1 MSHPR
6 EIQVARNLT
15 MPRSSLPFTT
25 LPLLILL
32 AGTLALGA
40 CGSHANGASQ
50 AGDKSSGKS
59 AIVPPSPYAAIAN
72 GKVDVEGGVVEV
84 AARRA
89 GVVSEVLV
97 KEGDTVRKGQV
108 LARQEDED
116 MVLAVNSARAAVAQA
131 QSQVALNQINLRV
144 AERELERLKKV
155 APSNLIAQQQIDQA
169 GDSVATA
176 QAQLEIQKAAVA
188 SMDAQLQQAVYNH
201 DLTIIR
207 APMDGKIIRR
217 YANPGA
223 GASTLNVSIMFDLEP
238 AIPYIIRAEIIES
251 AIPDVFVGQDAEITP
266 ESDPS
271 RVTIGKVLRIA
282 GTFGA
287 QKLKSDSATDAT
299 DERVVQVVVSAANAP
314 FLIGQRVLVKFMKS
328 GETAGAKR
336 VAAAPAAP

>member
-1 MSHPR
+1 MLR
-6 EIQVARNLT
+6 R
-15 MPRSSLPFTT
+15 SLPSTT
-25 LPLLILL
+25 LPLLLVL
-32 AGTLALGA
+32 ASALTLPA
-40 CGSHANGASQ
+40 CGSHATGAQ
-50 AGDKSSGKS
+50 PS
-59 AIVPPSPYAAIAN
+59 ATKTSAVPPSAYAAIAN

-89 GVVSEVLV
+89 GVVSEVFV
-97 KEGDTVRKGQV
+97 KEGDVVRKGQV

-131 QSQVALNQINLRV
+131 QSQAALNEINVRI
-144 AERELERLKKV
+144 AQRELERLKKV

-169 GDSVATA
+169 GDAVATA

-188 SMDAQLQQAVYNH
+188 SMEAQLQQAVYNH

-271 RVTIGKVLRIA
+271 KVAIGKVLRIA

-299 DERVVQVVVSAANAP
+299 DERVVQVVVSTENAQ
-314 FLIGQRVLVKFMKS
+314 FLIGQRVLVKFMKK
-328 GETAGAKR
+328 GEQAGTKRDAVPAKR
-336 VAAAPAAP
+336 

>member
-1 MSHPR
+1 
-6 EIQVARNLT
+6 
-15 MPRSSLPFTT
+15 MPRSSFSYMT
-25 LPLLILL
+25 LSLLILL
-32 AGTLALGA
+32 GGTLSLGA
-40 CGSHANGASQ
+40 CSSRASGSQPGAS
-50 AGDKSSGKS
+50 KSDSKGPV
-59 AIVPPSPYAAIAN
+59 APPSPYAAIAN

-89 GVVSEVLV
+89 GVVSEVFV

-108 LARQEDED
+108 LARQEDQD

-131 QSQVALNQINLRV
+131 QSQVALTQINVRI
-144 AERELERLKKV
+144 AQRELERLKKV

-176 QAQLEIQKAAVA
+176 QAQLEIQQANVA
-188 SMDAQLQQAVYNH
+188 SMQAQLEQAVYNH

-238 AIPYIIRAEIIES
+238 AIPFIIRAEIIES
-251 AIPDVFVGQDAEITP
+251 AIPDVYVGQEAEITP

-271 RVTIGKVLRIA
+271 KVAIGRVLRIA

-287 QKLKSDSATDAT
+287 QKLKSDSATEAT
-299 DERVVQVVVSAANAP
+299 DERVVQVVVSASNAP
-314 FLIGQRVLVKFMKS
+314 FLIGQRVLVKFMKK
-328 GETAGAKR
+328 GAQAGVKR
-336 VAAAPAAP
+336 DVAPTKS

>member
-1 MSHPR
+1 MLVSG
-6 EIQVARNLT
+6 ALT
-15 MPRSSLPFTT
+15 
-25 LPLLILL
+25 
-32 AGTLALGA
+32 LGA
-40 CGSHANGASQ
+40 CGSSRNASQ
-50 AGDKSSGKS
+50 GAASKSDAKG
-59 AIVPPSPYAAIAN
+59 ALVPPSPYAAIAN

-89 GVVSEVLV
+89 GVVSEVFV

-131 QSQVALNQINLRV
+131 QSQVALTQINVRI
-144 AERELERLKKV
+144 AQRELERLKKV

-169 GDSVATA
+169 GDSVSTA
-176 QAQLEIQKAAVA
+176 QAQLEIQQANVA
-188 SMDAQLQQAVYNH
+188 SMQAQLQQAIYNH

-238 AIPYIIRAEIIES
+238 AIPFIIRAEIIES
-251 AIPDVFVGQDAEITP
+251 AIPDVYVGQEAEITP

-271 RVTIGKVLRIA
+271 KVAIGKVLRIA

-287 QKLKSDSATDAT
+287 QKLKSDSATEAT
-299 DERVVQVVVSAANAP
+299 DERVVQVVVSGANAP
-314 FLIGQRVLVKFMKS
+314 FLIGQRVMVKFMKK
-328 GETAGAKR
+328 GEQAGVKR
-336 VAAAPAAP
+336 DVVASKS

>member
-1 MSHPR
+1 MLRRP
-6 EIQVARNLT
+6 
-15 MPRSSLPFTT
+15 LPAAT

-32 AGTLALGA
+32 ASTLALSG
-40 CGSHANGASQ
+40 CGSHANGSQ
-50 AGDKSSGKS
+50 PATGKNSGKT
-59 AIVPPSPYAAIAN
+59 AVAPPSPYAAIAN

-131 QSQVALNQINLRV
+131 QSQVALNQINV
-144 AERELERLKKV
+144 HGAERELERLKKV

-169 GDSVATA
+169 GDAVATA

-188 SMDAQLQQAVYNH
+188 SMDAQLQQAIYNH

-271 RVTIGKVLRIA
+271 KVTVGKVLRIA

-314 FLIGQRVLVKFMKS
+314 FLIGQRVLVKFMKA
-328 GETAGAKR
+328 GEKAGEKR
-336 VAAAPAAP
+336 NATVAAKP

>member
-1 MSHPR
+1 MLRSAHPF
-6 EIQVARNLT
+6 V
-15 MPRSSLPFTT
+15 T
-25 LPLLILL
+25 LSVLMLL
-32 AGTLALGA
+32 AGTLAISA
-40 CGSHANGASQ
+40 CNATATGSQPA
-50 AGDKSSGKS
+50 AGKSGKGPQP
-59 AIVPPSPYAAIAN
+59 PPSPYTTIAN

-89 GVVSEVLV
+89 GVVSEVFV
-97 KEGDTVRKGQV
+97 KEGDTVHKGQV

-131 QSQVALNQINLRV
+131 ESQVALTQINLRI
-144 AERELERLKKV
+144 AQRELERLKKV

-176 QAQLEIQKAAVA
+176 QAQLEIQQANVA
-188 SMDAQLQQAVYNH
+188 SMQSQLQQAVYNH

-238 AIPYIIRAEIIES
+238 AIPFIIRAEIIES
-251 AIPDVFVGQDAEITP
+251 ALPDVYVGQEAEITP

-271 RVTIGKVLRIA
+271 KVAIGKVLRIA

-314 FLIGQRVLVKFMKS
+314 FLIGQRVLVKFMKK
-328 GETAGAKR
+328 GEQAGLKR
-336 VAAAPAAP
+336 EPAPVKE

>member
-1 MSHPR
+1 MSR
-6 EIQVARNLT
+6 RCNASMIL
-15 MPRSSLPFTT
+15 S
-25 LPLLILL
+25 PLLGLGIALML
-32 AGTLALGA
+32 ASCGT
-40 CGSHANGASQ
+40 Q
-50 AGDKSSGKS
+50 GKS
-59 AIVPPSPYAAIAN
+59 AATADSKTPTPPPTAYAAIAN

-89 GVVSEVLV
+89 GVVSEVYV
-97 KEGDTVRKGQV
+97 KEGDTVKKGQV

-131 QSQVALNQINLRV
+131 QAQVALTQINVHV
-144 AERELERLKKV
+144 AQRELERLKKV

-169 GDSVATA
+169 GDNVATA
-176 QAQLEIQKAAVA
+176 EAQLAIQQANVTSIQAQLE
-188 SMDAQLQQAVYNH
+188 QAIYNH

-207 APMDGKIIRR
+207 APMDGKILRR

-238 AIPYIIRAEIIES
+238 AIPFIIRAEIIES
-251 AIPDVFVGQDAEITP
+251 SIRDVYVGQEVEITP

-271 RVTIGKVLRIA
+271 KIAVGKVLRIA

-299 DERVVQVVVSAANAP
+299 DERVVQVVVSAENAP
-314 FLIGQRVLVKFMKS
+314 FLIGQRVLVKFLKK
-328 GETAGAKR
+328 GQQAGAR
-336 VAAAPAAP
+336 PAAQTISP

>member
-1 MSHPR
+1 MLMTRRSLSATVVPALL
-6 EIQVARNLT
+6 VLT
-15 MPRSSLPFTT
+15 AS
-25 LPLLILL
+25 
-32 AGTLALGA
+32 LALPA
-40 CGSHANGASQ
+40 CGSHATGAQ
-50 AGDKSSGKS
+50 PDSSKTV
-59 AIVPPSPYAAIAN
+59 AVPPSVYAAIAN

-89 GVVSEVLV
+89 GVVSAVYV
-97 KEGDTVRKGQV
+97 KEGDVVHKGEV

-116 MVLAVNSARAAVAQA
+116 SVLAVNSARAAVAQA
-131 QSQVALNQINLRV
+131 QSQVALNEINVRI
-144 AERELERLKKV
+144 AQRELERLKKV

-176 QAQLEIQKAAVA
+176 QAQLEIQKAAVT
-188 SMDAQLQQAVYNH
+188 SMQSQLEQAVYNH

-251 AIPDVFVGQDAEITP
+251 SIPDVHVGQEAEITS

-271 RVTIGKVLRIA
+271 KVTVGKVLRIA

-299 DERVVQVVVSAANAP
+299 DERVVQVVVSADNAD
-314 FLIGQRVLVKFMKS
+314 FLIGQRVLVKFMKN
-328 GETAGAKR
+328 GEKAGTKR
-336 VAAAPAAP
+336 SATAAAR

>member
-1 MSHPR
+1 
-6 EIQVARNLT
+6 
-15 MPRSSLPFTT
+15 MPRSLLTFAS
-25 LPLLILL
+25 LPLLLIL
-32 AGTLALGA
+32 AGTLVLGG
-40 CGSHANGASQ
+40 CGSHAKGTPA
-50 AGDKSSGKS
+50 AAEKT
-59 AIVPPSPYAAIAN
+59 AAAPPSRYAAIAN

-97 KEGDTVRKGQV
+97 KEGDVVRKGQV

-116 MVLAVNSARAAVAQA
+116 MLLAVTSARAAVAQA
-131 QSQVALNQINLRV
+131 QSQVALTQINLRI
-144 AERELERLKKV
+144 AQRELERLKKV

-169 GDSVATA
+169 GDAVATA
-176 QAQLEIQKAAVA
+176 EAQFEIQKAAVA
-188 SMDAQLQQAVYNH
+188 SMEAQLQQAVYNH

-238 AIPYIIRAEIIES
+238 AIPFIIRAEIIES
-251 AIPDVFVGQDAEITP
+251 AIPDVYVGQEAEITP

-271 RVTIGKVLRIA
+271 KVAIGKVLRIA

-287 QKLKSDSATDAT
+287 QKLKSDSATEAT

-314 FLIGQRVLVKFMKS
+314 FLIGQRVLVKFMKK
-328 GETAGAKR
+328 GEAAGEKHDPPPAK
-336 VAAAPAAP
+336 P

>member
-1 MSHPR
+1 
-6 EIQVARNLT
+6 
-15 MPRSSLPFTT
+15 MPRKSLPST
-25 LPLLILL
+25 
-32 AGTLALGA
+32 TLALLLVLAGALMLPA
-40 CGSHANGASQ
+40 CGSHAKGAQPSD
-50 AGDKSSGKS
+50 AKTS
-59 AIVPPSPYAAIAN
+59 AAPPSVYAAIAN

-89 GVVSEVLV
+89 GVVSEVFV
-97 KEGDTVRKGQV
+97 KEGDVVRKGQV

-131 QSQVALNQINLRV
+131 QSQAALNEINVRI
-144 AERELERLKKV
+144 AQRELERLKKV

-169 GDSVATA
+169 GDAVATA

-188 SMDAQLQQAVYNH
+188 SMEAQLQQAVYNH

-251 AIPDVFVGQDAEITP
+251 AIPDVFVGQEAEITP

-271 RVTIGKVLRIA
+271 KVTVGKVLRIA

-299 DERVVQVVVSAANAP
+299 DERVVQVVVSAGNAQ
-314 FLIGQRVLVKFMKS
+314 FLIGQRVLVKFMKA
-328 GETAGAKR
+328 GEKAGTR
-336 VAAAPAAP
+336 RGTTPAAP

>member
-1 MSHPR
+1 M
-6 EIQVARNLT
+6 I
-15 MPRSSLPFTT
+15 MPRSPFSTTT
-25 LPLLILL
+25 LSLLILL
-32 AGTLALGA
+32 TSTLALGA
-40 CGSHANGASQ
+40 CSSHASGSQPGA
-50 AGDKSSGKS
+50 AKSDAKG
-59 AIVPPSPYAAIAN
+59 AVAPPSPYAAIAN

-89 GVVSEVLV
+89 GVVSEVFV

-108 LARQEDED
+108 LARQEDQD

-131 QSQVALNQINLRV
+131 QSQVALNQINVRI
-144 AERELERLKKV
+144 AQRELERLKKV

-176 QAQLEIQKAAVA
+176 QAQLAIQEATVA
-188 SMDAQLQQAVYNH
+188 SMQSQLEQAVYNH

-238 AIPYIIRAEIIES
+238 AIPFIIRAEIIES
-251 AIPDVFVGQDAEITP
+251 AIPDVYVGQEAEITP

-271 RVTIGKVLRIA
+271 KVAVGKVLRVA

-287 QKLKSDSATDAT
+287 QKLKSDSATEAT
-299 DERVVQVVVSAANAP
+299 DERVVQVVVSASDAP
-314 FLIGQRVLVKFMKS
+314 FLIGQRVLVKFMKK
-328 GETAGAKR
+328 GEQAGLKR
-336 VAAAPAAP
+336 EVAAPTKS